1 MRSLRLFLLLLSVI
15 FINSSLIAQ
24 NCKNDWGVLC
34 TPTIFT
40 QQNQVSFIN
49 DLNKGLT
56 TVEDY
61 LDDTTSQPWIVF
73 SDRWHNKLKNSKGGS
88 NTGDEL
94 GFMQQCVVKEV
105 SGNWLWLFDFK
116 DPKISLGWIES
127 KYILLSKYSL
137 KTDDAISIP
146 KKAMILTSL
155 DALKSNS
162 TLLDDI
168 NDQRHFYKQPQI
180 KLGAKLSS
188 PKKFKIYFV
197 YKETRNSVL
206 LGDNDQLNGNVIT
219 VGKNIMGWIPKA
231 NITDWNTRVCL
242 EPSRSRTAM
251 DEYGNKNLFGFPS
264 IKDLNTCLNHQ
275 VCSEESAVVQFK
287 VGDISANHMRMPIL
301 NNIDKNVKEVVSIA
315 SSKDYSNK
323 TDSGFSDSQADVFTE
338 ILERLQKKSLNTNI
352 IFAID
357 ATTSMRFVYPKVAE
371 SVAEIIKNNERL
383 NQHSLKFG
391 LLTYKDYCDPQ
402 PYNIVK
408 LTTNHER
415 VTDAI
420 LEEQCKSAPC
430 DKTFAEG
437 QYNALVNGIKYLNL
451 DPEQSNVI
459 VLIGDCGNHEVY
471 DASIP
476 LDKQY
481 ELNDVV
487 KTLYD
492 NELNIISYQVNLCD
506 DQGDSYYKYNYDSQD
521 FITETA
527 KLIAKDSPTLKP
539 RLDPDG
545 DTSYKLHLKEEGKTD
560 YNNMFG
566 RFTFASNKPMNES
579 HLKESIV
586 KSISDYMKEVDI
598 NIVNVQEIINSI
610 TDGNPNC
617 PSCPIVSQAPE
628 GLILYFMKIFKC
640 SREEAIKYFLKNELT
655 TKAYVGIRYGD
666 TKALVPVVFL
676 SSSEKGKLD
685 KSLRSM
691 FVDENLTKADKKMM
705 FQKNIISVAQNILGD
720 GVSEET
726 IKQYSMN
733 ELWNVILGIDY
744 ADKRV
749 RDLKLDELTDLTKNF
764 KLVFEDFT
772 NKAKEYLETD
782 YQVGD
787 RYKKRSFTLNGEE
800 FFWIPLEDL
809 PGSKTL

>member
-1 MRSLRLFLLLLSVI
+1 MRSLRLFLLLLSVV
-15 FINSSLIAQ
+15 FINTTLIGQ

-34 TPTIFT
+34 TPTIFN
-40 QQNQVSFIN
+40 QQNSVSFIK
-49 DLNKGLT
+49 DLDKGLT

-61 LDDTTSQPWIVF
+61 LDDSTSQHWIVF
-73 SDRWHNKLKNSKGGS
+73 SDRWHNKLKNSKGGI

-94 GFMQQCVVKEV
+94 GFMQQCLVKEV

-116 DPKISLGWIES
+116 DPKKSLGWIES
-127 KYILLSKYSL
+127 KYILLSKFSL
-137 KTDDAISIP
+137 KTDDAISVP

-155 DALKSNS
+155 DALKTNS
-162 TLLDDI
+162 TILEDI
-168 NDQRHFYKQPQI
+168 NDQKHFYRQPQI
-180 KLGAKLSS
+180 KLEAKLSS
-188 PKKFKIYFV
+188 PKDFKIYFV

-231 NITDWNTRVCL
+231 NVTDWNTRVCL
-242 EPSRSRTAM
+242 EPSRSRTAY
-251 DEYGNKNLFGFPS
+251 DVYGEKNLFGFTS
-264 IKDLNTCLNHQ
+264 IKDLNNCLNYQ
-275 VCSEESAVVQFK
+275 ICSEESAVVQFQ
-287 VGDISANHMRMPIL
+287 VGDIPANQMRMPIL
-301 NNIDKNVKEVVSIA
+301 KNVDKNIKEIVSIA
-315 SSKDYSNK
+315 SNK
-323 TDSGFSDSQADVFTE
+323 IDCDGCDTITNVHKM
-338 ILERLQKKSLNTNI
+338 ILERLKKKASTTNI

-371 SVAEIIKNNERL
+371 SVAEIIENNERL

-420 LEEQCKSAPC
+420 LEEQCKSASC
-430 DKTFAEG
+430 DRTFAEG
-437 QYNALVNGIKYLNL
+437 QYNALINGINQFNL

-471 DASIP
+471 GKSIP
-476 LDKQY
+476 SNQQY
-481 ELNDVV
+481 EI
-487 KTLYD
+487 
-492 NELNIISYQVNLCD
+492 NEVISTFFENKLNIISYQVNLCD
-506 DQGDSYYKYNYDSQD
+506 DEGDSYYKFNDDSQE
-521 FITETA
+521 FISGTA
-527 KLIAKDSPTLKP
+527 SKIAQDSPTLKP
-539 RLDPDG
+539 KLIDLG
-545 DTSYKLHLKEEGKTD
+545 GNTYKLDLKEEGRID
-560 YNNMFG
+560 FNNMFG
-566 RFTFASNKPMNES
+566 RFTFASNKPMDQS

-586 KSISDYMKEVDI
+586 KSMTEYMSVVDSNILVLSNKGESTGPEGTEV
-598 NIVNVQEIINSI
+598 VFS
-610 TDGNPNC
+610 TP
-617 PSCPIVSQAPE
+617 PE
-628 GLILYFMKIFKC
+628 GLIIYIMSVLKC
-640 SREEAIKYFLKNELT
+640 DRERAIDFLTRNEIT
-655 TKAYVGIRYGD
+655 TKANVTTEYSEGV
-666 TKALVPVVFL
+666 KVLVPVVFL

-691 FVDENLTKADKKMM
+691 FVDENLTKAEKKMM

-720 GVSEET
+720 GVSEKT
-726 IKQYSMN
+726 IKSYSMN

-787 RYKKRSFTLNGEE
+787 RYKKRSFMLNGEE
-800 FFWIPLEDL
+800 FFWVPLEDL